1 MQRQLICS
9 IPCVGLCPGQNP
21 IRCSDSAINRQAV
34 TAGLRA
40 ARFVYRRPWS
50 GPMNFTNL
58 GETLTRGAD
67 SCADTDPKK
76 MSFFWKAQY
85 RMTKTSRARVANA
98 IFLAVAFSV
107 LVFAMYPGQFDG
119 DAIGQYHQGI
129 NYLFDNSHSVMN
141 AALLGILSNI
151 SGGPGPMFILQFALW
166 IFGLFIFTDTLIIAE
181 RKIIGQFVAIL
192 SVTPF
197 LSFDFFDI
205 QKDALFS
212 GLLAIIVGYAAKIF
226 LMPAKVTIIGLF
238 ATFCIFVFALD
249 VRQNAI
255 FSIIPLWF
263 LARPIYW
270 FKLPVIA
277 TSVGIAL
284 LVFAS
289 AAAIISWVDN
299 RVLHTNQSH
308 IIYALV
314 IFDLAGISA
323 DTGQDA
329 SHGLFPDFQEDVA
342 KCYSPERWDNFL
354 GGSCRPVGLAAQ
366 KLMADRHTRHELMS
380 VWVQEIVKHPIA
392 YLMHRARNFGC
403 LIRVGC
409 YE

>member
-1 MQRQLICS
+1 
-9 IPCVGLCPGQNP
+9 
-21 IRCSDSAINRQAV
+21 
-34 TAGLRA
+34 
-40 ARFVYRRPWS
+40 
-50 GPMNFTNL
+50 
-58 GETLTRGAD
+58 
-67 SCADTDPKK
+67 
-76 MSFFWKAQY
+76 
-85 RMTKTSRARVANA
+85 MTKTSRARVANA

-151 SGGPGPMFILQFALW
+151 SGGPGPMFILQLALW

-181 RKIIGQFVAIL
+181 RKIIGQFVSIL

-255 FSIIPLWF
+255 FVYYS
-263 LARPIYW
+263 
-270 FKLPVIA
+270 
-277 TSVGIAL
+277 T
-284 LVFAS
+284 LVFS
-289 AAAIISWVDN
+289 ATYLLFQATCN
-299 RVLHTNQSH
+299 R
-308 IIYALV
+308 
-314 IFDLAGISA
+314 DLRWNS
-323 DTGQDA
+323 
-329 SHGLFPDFQEDVA
+329 VA
-342 KCYSPERWDNFL
+342 RVCVRRGDHQL
-354 GGSCRPVGLAAQ
+354 GGQSRTP
-366 KLMADRHTRHELMS
+366 H
-380 VWVQEIVKHPIA
+380 
-392 YLMHRARNFGC
+392 
-403 LIRVGC
+403 
-409 YE
+409 